1 MNMVSLTTAP
11 RQTDISAR
19 NLRRG
24 GTVPCVVYGNKTENV
39 SFQCE
44 IVALTKAYTKAGE
57 STLVELDLEGKKV
70 PVLFHEVKFDPM
82 SDVISHVDFYAVDMN
97 KEVEA
102 DVTIHFEGESLA
114 VKEGGI
120 LVTAIDAIAV
130 RCLPKNLPHNLPV
143 DLSKLVAMDSQLTV
157 ADLVVPAGVTLLLE
171 PDTVIAL
178 VQEPRA
184 EEVEEA
190 PAADAA
196 AAVPAEGAA
205 APAAEAE
212 GEKKE

>member
-1 MNMVSLTTAP
+1 MDMVHLSTAP
-11 RQTDISAR
+11 RSSDVSAR
-19 NLRRG
+19 QLRRTG
-24 GTVPCVVYGNKTENV
+24 VVPCVVYGNKTENT

-44 IVALTKAYTKAGE
+44 VVALTKAYTKAGE
-57 STLVELDLEGKKV
+57 STLVELDLDGKKL
-70 PVLFHEVKFDPM
+70 PVLFHEVKFDPV

-102 DVTIHFEGESLA
+102 DVAIRFEGESQA

-120 LVTAIDAIAV
+120 LVTALDAVAV
-130 RCLPKNLPHNLPV
+130 RCLPKNLPHDLPV

-157 ADLVVPAGVTLLLE
+157 ADIAVPNGVTLLVE

-184 EEVEEA
+184 EEEAA
-190 PAADAA
+190 PAEAAPAD
-196 AAVPAEGAA
+196 GA
-205 APAAEAE
+205 APAAEGAAPAE
-212 GEKKE
+212 GAEKKE

>member
-1 MNMVSLTTAP
+1 MDMVTLSTAT
-11 RQTDISAR
+11 RSTDISAR
-19 NLRRG
+19 QLRRTG
-24 GTVPCVVYGNKTENV
+24 VVPCVVYGNKTENV

-57 STLVELDLEGKKV
+57 STLVELDLGGKKV

-82 SDVISHVDFYAVDMN
+82 SDNISHVDFYAVDMN

-102 DVTIHFEGESLA
+102 DVAILFEGESPA

-120 LVTAIDAIAV
+120 LVTTLDSITV
-130 RCLPKNLPHNLPV
+130 RCLPKNLPHNLPI
-143 DLSKLVAMDSQLTV
+143 DLSKLVDMESQLTV
-157 ADLVVPAGVTLLLE
+157 ADIAVPAGVTLLSE
-171 PDTVIAL
+171 PDAVIAI
-178 VQEPRA
+178 VQEPRP

-196 AAVPAEGAA
+196 AGATPAEGAA
-205 APAAEAE
+205 APAAE